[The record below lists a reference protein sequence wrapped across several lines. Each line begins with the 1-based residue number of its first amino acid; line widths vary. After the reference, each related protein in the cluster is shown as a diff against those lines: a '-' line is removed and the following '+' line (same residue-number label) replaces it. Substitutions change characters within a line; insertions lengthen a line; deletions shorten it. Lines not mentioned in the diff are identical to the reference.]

1 MTGCGLCITGIVDS
15 KHLLDE
21 GLKDFVVHNA
31 LKIAMVGKSGFFF
44 SFFLFFWGS
53 VVESGPRPP
62 AFNNSHLNS
71 SVRPKPRIY
80 IKYITGVP

>member
-1 MTGCGLCITGIVDS
+1 MRAVYYWIVDS

-31 LKIAMVGKSGFFF
+31 SKSRWWGSRAFFF
-44 SFFLFFWGS
+44 FFL
-53 VVESGPRPP
+53 VVHFKWLSRVPRPP